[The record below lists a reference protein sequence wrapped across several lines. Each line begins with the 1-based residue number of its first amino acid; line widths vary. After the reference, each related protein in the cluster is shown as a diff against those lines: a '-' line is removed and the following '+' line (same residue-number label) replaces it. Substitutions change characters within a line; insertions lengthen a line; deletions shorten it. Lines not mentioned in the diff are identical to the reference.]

1 MAAGRTQPIS
11 TVSSGARAAS
21 LGGTRRDLGLDL
33 ARAFAVLS
41 LLIPFGYWLQ
51 LIPVSWK
58 FWIPQTDTAWS

>member
-1 MAAGRTQPIS
+1 MAAGRTQPIP

-41 LLIPFGYWLQ
+41 RTETE
-51 LIPVSWK
+51 
-58 FWIPQTDTAWS
+58 TDRKKERDIS